1 MQLTKNMKSDFD
13 EFLKEDGIYNEVND
27 IAIKRVIAFQL
38 EKEMKNQK
46 ITKSKMAELMNT
58 SRAVVNRLLNPNNHS
73 LTLHTLESATNALGK
88 RLNIAIV

>member
-1 MQLTKNMKSDFD
+1 MKLKENMQSDFD
-13 EFLKEDGIYNEVND
+13 ELLKEDGVYEDAND

-38 EKEMKNQK
+38 AQEMEAQS
-46 ITKSKMAELMNT
+46 ITKTKMAELMNT
-58 SRAVVNRLLNPNNHS
+58 SRAVVNRLLNPDNTS